1 RNSCSSGILWSDD
14 SALTASGVD
23 VVRFLETGIVPSS
36 FRWKNVTRT
45 FYACII
51 LSNLPL
57 EKPLPVHNYRDGVR
71 ATARVPAPH
80 HPNPR
85 PYHDYDGV
93 GRVHCK
99 GVGGVGS
106 GGDPCGR
113 PGPHTAWQVQVSERI
128 ARGCPRAY
136 LSACF

>member
-57 EKPLPVHNYRDGVR
+57 EKPLPVHNYRDGVPDN
-71 ATARVPAPH
+71 AGARSLETG
-80 HPNPR
+80 PR
-85 PYHDYDGV
+85 PLP
-93 GRVHCK
+93 RVHHAHP
-99 GVGGVGS
+99 S
-106 GGDPCGR
+106 RSDR
-113 PGPHTAWQVQVSERI
+113 SRLLHD
-128 ARGCPRAY
+128 
-136 LSACF
+136 SAGLG